1 LAKQIPLSDNLIS
14 LAQAAE
20 YANLKA
26 EFLRQLAVDGRLKAV
41 KIGRNWVTT
50 RSAVDTYLD
59 NRRKR
64 GRKSI

>member
-1 LAKQIPLSDNLIS
+1 MAKQIPLSDNLIS